1 MKVKDLMKVLEPLGE
16 VLGDY
21 DISYKSPTGLTSKI
35 DVVCIDSTTQ
45 EVRLL

>member
-21 DISYKSPTGLTSKI
+21 DISYKSSTGLTSKI
-35 DVVCIDSTTQ
+35 DAICIDSTTQ